1 MQCDC
6 VNVPAQCRFIFRAKE
21 LDLGR
26 LATAM
31 GLLRLP
37 RMPELRGAA
46 GAAGF
51 APSPVNPATVKVR
64 ALAARAL
71 PRACAGRA
79 IRTAAALRAAL
90 SPRSL
95 SAMRVILPGT

>member
-1 MQCDC
+1 
-6 VNVPAQCRFIFRAKE
+6 VRTLPAQCRFIFRAKE

-26 LATAM
+26 LATAL

-51 APSPVNPATVKVR
+51 APSPVNPGTVKVR

-71 PRACAGRA
+71 LRACAD
-79 IRTAAALRAAL
+79 RAARPAPAL
-90 SPRSL
+90 SR
-95 SAMRVILPGT
+95 